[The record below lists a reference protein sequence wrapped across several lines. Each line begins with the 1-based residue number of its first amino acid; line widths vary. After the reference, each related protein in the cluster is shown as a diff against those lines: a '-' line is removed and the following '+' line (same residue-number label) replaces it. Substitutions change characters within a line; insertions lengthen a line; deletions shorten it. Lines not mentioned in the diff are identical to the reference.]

1 MAHDTVR
8 PRWRPRVPLEPI
20 RRLYQADAMG
30 LPDDELAG
38 KVGYALYERCLSM
51 IQASKAVGGEVG
63 CPGCR
68 TTILH
73 DKRDDSLLTCD
84 QCGWRM
90 PWKDYYKTIRKKKLA
105 APGIL
110 PVLQAYAEAFPGCR
124 SYREKMVEIDRLI
137 HTFHAQSCK
146 CPTSPIAKN
155 VLEGN
160 IQEIVVFLDDLAYS
174 PNTTPEL
181 LAMREAYKVILAR
194 SWAGGRSMPK
204 DWREPFEA
212 GE

>member
-20 RRLYQADAMG
+20 RRLYQADAIG

-51 IQASKAVGGEVG
+51 IQASKAVGGEVC

-68 TTILH
+68 TTIVH
-73 DKRDDSLLTCD
+73 DRGDETILACA

-137 HTFHAQSCK
+137 HTFHAQSLQVAYLAH
-146 CPTSPIAKN
+146 S
-155 VLEGN
+155 
-160 IQEIVVFLDDLAYS
+160 QERAGWQHRGD
-174 PNTTPEL
+174 
-181 LAMREAYKVILAR
+181 RC
-194 SWAGGRSMPK
+194 WATIRIPCQRQLKLPG
-204 DWREPFEA
+204 F
-212 GE
+212 